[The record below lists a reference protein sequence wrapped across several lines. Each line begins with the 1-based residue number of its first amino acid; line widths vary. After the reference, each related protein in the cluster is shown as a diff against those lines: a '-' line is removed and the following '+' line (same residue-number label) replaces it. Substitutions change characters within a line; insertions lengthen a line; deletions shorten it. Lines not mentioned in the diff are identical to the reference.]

1 MYTCSFSLLSLLWSC
16 IMHFLGVWF
25 LACVGGRLV
34 NTSARVMPGET
45 FGCAAHFFSPNAQLD
60 GVFAMHMFR

>member
-1 MYTCSFSLLSLLWSC
+1 
-16 IMHFLGVWF
+16 MHFLGVWF